1 MGCVAWNLS
10 EDNACGSI
18 SHADQRDLFF
28 PVHTA
33 LCSYANDAIKQMGNK
48 MVLLGALTNSGLV
61 LSGYPPTPTIDSSQ
75 VCVHTC
81 NCSNP
86 LIHRT
91 ALEGP
96 NLICRDLITR
106 SVAVREGDELPS

>member
-48 MVLLGALTNSGLV
+48 MVLLRALTNSGLV
-61 LSGYPPTPTIDSSQ
+61 LSGYPPPPPPLTPLRFVYIPAI
-75 VCVHTC
+75 VR
-81 NCSNP
+81 
-86 LIHRT
+86 IH
-91 ALEGP
+91 
-96 NLICRDLITR
+96 
-106 SVAVREGDELPS
+106 